1 MGPLGHL
8 GIPLPV
14 AHLLKLNLAVTG
26 LCALLPDLV
35 DKPLY
40 LMSVTSCSRYAA
52 HTLLFVL
59 LVAVAFSLKGRL
71 LGLSA
76 LFGGMLHLILD
87 SGYFVPWFYPFV
99 RYDFPESDVGVSEY
113 LRRLLTFHLWSSEL
127 IWVTLVCLA
136 ALLLI
141 RLIPW
146 LRRRGQTATCHISR
160 PNDGTEKK

>member
-1 MGPLGHL
+1 MGPLGHM
-8 GIPLPV
+8 GVPLPL

-40 LMSVTSCSRYAA
+40 LLGVTSCSRYAG
-52 HTLLFVL
+52 HTVLFVL
-59 LVAVAFSLKGRL
+59 LVAAAFCLRSRL

-76 LFGGMLHLILD
+76 LFGGILHLLLD
-87 SGYFVPWFYPFV
+87 SGYFVPWFYPFA
-99 RYDFPESDVGVSEY
+99 RYDFPESNVGVSEY
-113 LRRLLTFHLWSSEL
+113 LHRLLTFSFWSLEL
-127 IWVTLVCLA
+127 VLVASVCLA
-136 ALLLI
+136 AFLLL

-160 PNDGTEKK
+160 ANDGTEEK

>member
-52 HTLLFVL
+52 HTIMFVL
-59 LVAVAFSLKGRL
+59 LVAVAFSLEGRL

-76 LFGGMLHLILD
+76 LFGGMLHLVLD
-87 SGYFVPWFYPFV
+87 SGTFVPWFYPFV

-113 LRRLLTFHLWSSEL
+113 LHRLLTVHFWSSEL
-127 IWVTLVCLA
+127 IWAASACLA
-136 ALLLI
+136 VLILL

-146 LRRRGQTATCHISR
+146 LRRRRQTATCHISR
-160 PNDGTEKK
+160 ANDGTEKK

>member
-40 LMSVTSCSRYAA
+40 LMGATSCSRYAA
-52 HTLLFVL
+52 HTVLFVL
-59 LVAVAFSLKGRL
+59 LVAVAFSLKSRL

-76 LFGGMLHLILD
+76 LFGGVLHLVLD

-99 RYDFPESDVGVSEY
+99 RYDFPESDIGVSEY
-113 LRRLLTFHLWSSEL
+113 LHRLLTFRFWSSEL
-127 IWVTLVCLA
+127 IWVASACLA
-136 ALLLI
+136 VLILL

-146 LRRRGQTATCHISR
+146 LRRRRQKATCHISR
-160 PNDGTEKK
+160 ANDGTEKK